1 MQFKD
6 IIGQERVKKQLIE
19 NVKNGRIPHAQ
30 LLSGHTGYGSLSIAL
45 AYAQYINCENRG
57 EDDSCGKCGNCY
69 KYNSLQHP
77 DLHFIF
83 PINKSPHSVGST
95 DSGDIVSDNLI
106 DKWRE
111 IFNNSD
117 PKGYFTLS
125 SWYETLELSK
135 NSQGVISRAEANRL
149 IEKLSY
155 KSFEGGYT
163 VVIIWL
169 AEQMNE
175 SAANALLKLFEEP
188 AEKTLFL
195 FITHNS
201 DKILKTIISRTQPI
215 YIKPIDNDSV
225 KEFVL
230 SKGLN
235 IEDSENIAHLSQGD
249 LCEAKLMIENLN
261 SGEINENFNHFVA
274 LMRLCFAV
282 NHLELLPWA
291 EMMSTLGKEQQKEFL
306 TYAIKILRDSY
317 SLTIGLP
324 QLTFT
329 YSYETLFLKKFHPY
343 VHHQNIEKLIEEFEK
358 CNYHL
363 SQNVN
368 SKTVF
373 AYFTLAIS
381 KLIKLPDGK

>member
-1 MQFKD
+1 MLFKD
-6 IIGQERVKKQLIE
+6 IIGQDKIKKQLIE

-30 LLSGHTGYGSLSIAL
+30 LFSGLTGYGSLAMAM
-45 AYAQYINCENRG
+45 AYAQYVNCENRG
-57 EDDSCGKCGNCY
+57 EEDSCGKCGNCY
-69 KYNSLQHP
+69 KYNNLQHP

-83 PINKSPHSVGST
+83 PINKSPHAVGST

-111 IFNNSD
+111 IFNNSK
-117 PKGYFTLS
+117 PKGYFSLS
-125 SWYETLELSK
+125 SWYDVLELSK
-135 NSQGVISRAEANRL
+135 NSQGTISRAEANDL
-149 IEKLSY
+149 IEKLSF

-188 AEKTLFL
+188 ADKTLFL
-195 FITHNS
+195 FISHNS
-201 DKILKTIISRTQPI
+201 EKILKTIISRTQLV
-215 YIKPIDNDSV
+215 YIKPVDNNSV
-225 KEFVL
+225 KEYVL

-235 IEDSENIAHLSQGD
+235 NYDSENIAHLSQGD
-249 LCEAKLMIENLN
+249 ICEAELLLEHLN
-261 SGEINENFNHFVA
+261 SGELNENFNYFVS
-274 LMRLCFAV
+274 LMRLCFSV
-282 NHLELLPWA
+282 NYLALLPWA
-291 EMMSTLGKEQQKEFL
+291 ESMAALGKEEQKEFL
-306 TYAIKILRDSY
+306 TYSIKLLRDSY
-317 SLTIGLP
+317 SLTIGLSE
-324 QLTFT
+324 LTFT
-329 YSYETLFLKKFHPY
+329 YNYETQFLQKFHPY

-358 CNYHL
+358 CSYHL

-373 AYFTLAIS
+373 TYFTLAVS

>member
-1 MQFKD
+1 MLFKD
-6 IIGQERVKKQLIE
+6 IIGQDRVKKQLIE
-19 NVKNGRIPHAQ
+19 NVKNGRIPHTQ
-30 LLSGHTGYGSLSIAL
+30 LFSGLTGYGSLAIAL
-45 AYAQYINCENRG
+45 AYAQYINCEDRG

-69 KYNSLQHP
+69 KYNSIQHP

-83 PINKSPHSVGST
+83 PINKSPHAIGST
-95 DSGDIVSDNLI
+95 ASGDIISDNLI
-106 DKWRE
+106 HKWRE
-111 IFNNSD
+111 IFNESTPN
-117 PKGYFTLS
+117 GYFTLS
-125 SWYETLELSK
+125 KWNETLELSK
-135 NSQGVISRAEANRL
+135 NSQSSISRAEANRL

-163 VVIIWL
+163 VVVIWL

-188 AEKTLFL
+188 AENIIFL

-201 DKILKTIISRTQPI
+201 DKILKTILSRSQPI
-215 YIKPIDNDSV
+215 YIKPIDN
-225 KEFVL
+225 L
-230 SKGLN
+230 SLKSYISTQGLSD
-235 IEDSENIAHLSQGD
+235 EDSETIAHLAQGD
-249 LCEAKLMIENLN
+249 LCEALSMVENIDN
-261 SGEINENFNHFVA
+261 SEIDENFNHFTS

-282 NHLELLPWA
+282 NHLGLLPWA
-291 EMMSTLGKEQQKEFL
+291 ETMSALGKEQQKEFL
-306 TYAIKILRDSY
+306 TYSLKILRDSY
-317 SLTIGLP
+317 SLTIGMP

-329 YSYETLFLKKFHPY
+329 YSYEKQFISKFHPY

-373 AYFTLAIS
+373 THFTLAIS